1 MSQPIAFFLP
11 NLEGGGAERSVLQV
25 ASALLERGH
34 PVELVLANKSGP
46 YVEHIPA
53 NMPVYDFGKENT
65 IKSLPSLR
73 KYLATNKPRC
83 VLGALEKANVT
94 LQLATIGLAR
104 KPKVIVSIRNSL
116 GEENSVLTGRKDR
129 LLLKLA
135 KFLYP
140 KASGIHAVSKGVAT
154 QTAQFLNIPIDRITV
169 IYNPVINESLLA
181 AAQGPET
188 DLWLQPANE
197 TIVAAGR
204 LNHQKDFSTLLRAF
218 QLVKKGGHP
227 AKLIIFGEGELRTQ
241 LETEVYELG
250 LDEDVRLPGFAQNPF
265 PHFRAARMFVLSSR
279 YEGLPG
285 VLIQA
290 MACGAP
296 VVATNCPSGPEEI
309 LEQGE
314 LGELVPVGDHV
325 NLAAAIQRELDRTRQ
340 SIPLSRLAPFTQDTV
355 ISKYEELLC
364 R

>member
-73 KYLATNKPRC
+73 KYLATNRPRC

-129 LLLKLA
+129 VLLKLA

-140 KASGIHAVSKGVAT
+140 RANGIHAVSKGVAS
-154 QTAQFLNIPIDRITV
+154 QTADFLNIPVDRITV
-169 IYNPVINESLLA
+169 IYNPVITAEILSA
-181 AAQGPET
+181 AEQAEHDP
-188 DLWLQPANE
+188 WLQAANS

-204 LNHQKDFSTLLRAF
+204 LNHQKDFATLLRAF
-218 QLVKKGGHP
+218 RLVKDNGQT
-227 AKLIIFGEGELRTQ
+227 AKLLIFGEGELRSQ
-241 LETEVYELG
+241 LESQVQELG
-250 LDEDVRLPGFAQNPF
+250 LEADVRLPGFAQNPF

-296 VVATNCPSGPEEI
+296 VVSTNCPSGPEEI
-309 LEQGE
+309 LERGE
-314 LGELVPVGDHV
+314 LGELVPVGDHAG
-325 NLAAAIQRELDRTRQ
+325 LAAAILRELDRTRT
-340 SIPLSRLAPFTQDTV
+340 SIPLNRLSAFAQETV
-355 ISKYEELLC
+355 VSQYEELLC